1 MRHWRTALLLAVL
14 GAGACDFDQPVNP
27 NSPSPIDENPTPG
40 QISAAANGMLVAL
53 RPDIGDIPIDVG
65 ILGREVLRFD
75 GSDPRFTRE
84 LLIGPNLDPGGDP
97 FGGDHWAEE
106 YNAIREGNL
115 LLSVLPGATQITDPQ
130 RSATAGYVKTIQAW
144 AFLIVVSTHTEDSI
158 PLDPPLDVTQPL
170 APMVSNAAAYDR
182 IVALLDGA
190 QADLQATDA
199 AFPFSLPSGFAGF
212 NTPVTFIR
220 FNRALRA
227 RVAAYRQDWDGVLAA
242 LSGSFLTDGGPL
254 DLGVYMNYGT
264 GAGDITN
271 PLAVSATS
279 SENYA
284 HPQLDTLAQLQVDG
298 VTKDARFVGKVVPR
312 AASAVVD
319 GFQSSF
325 GLARYSDP
333 SSSIPIIKNE
343 ELILLRAE
351 ANIGKGALDLALT
364 DLNTIRQTSG
374 GLPRRAVRRRHRG
387 HRRAAL
393 QPVVLPAVR
402 GRVPLD
408 RPAAVWEAGPGIRR
422 RRSPAVAHRGRDGG
436 GGVPDVSDPV
446 GRDGPALRCRR
457 GTERRGP
464 SGAPGTRAAL
474 L

>member
-1 MRHWRTALLLAVL
+1 MSYWRTALLLAVL

-27 NSPSPIDENPTPG
+27 NSPSPIDENPTRG

-65 ILGREVLRFD
+65 IMGREVLRFD

-158 PLDPPLDVTQPL
+158 PLDPPLVVTDPL

-190 QADLQATDA
+190 KADLQATDA

-212 NTPVTFIR
+212 NTPTTFLR

-227 RVAAYRQDWDGVLAA
+227 RVAAYRQDWAGVLAA
-242 LSGSFLTDGGPL
+242 LSESFLTDGGPL
-254 DLGVYMNYGT
+254 DLGVYMNFGT

-298 VTKDARFVGKVVPR
+298 VTKDARFVGKVVAR
-312 AASAVVD
+312 APSAVVD
-319 GFQSSF
+319 GFQSSL

-333 SSSIPIIKNE
+333 STSIPIIKNE

-351 ANIGKGALDLALT
+351 ANIGLGALDLALT

-374 GLPRRAVRRRHRG
+374 GLP
-387 HRRAAL
+387 
-393 QPVVLPAVR
+393 PVGPFA
-402 GRVPLD
+402 D
-408 RPAAVWEAGPGIRR
+408 ATAAVDELLYNRLFSLLYEGGYRWIDLRRYGRLALASAGGDLPLSRTGSETAEAVYQTYPI
-422 RRSPAVAHRGRDGG
+422 P
-436 GGVPDVSDPV
+436 SDESNQ
-446 GRDGPALRCRR
+446 R
-457 GTERRGP
+457 
-464 SGAPGTRAAL
+464 
-474 L
+474 